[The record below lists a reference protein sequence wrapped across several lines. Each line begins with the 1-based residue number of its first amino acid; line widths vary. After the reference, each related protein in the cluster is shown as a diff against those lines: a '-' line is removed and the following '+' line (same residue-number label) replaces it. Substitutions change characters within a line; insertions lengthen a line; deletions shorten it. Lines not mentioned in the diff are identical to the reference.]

1 MDPQYT
7 QCIAQYKKIKN
18 QKMKTSPEIW
28 TTITKNVLPNSKKL
42 DNKNKNSI
50 QYPEIWTPNT
60 ENVLPNS
67 LKKRSNKKK

>member
-1 MDPQYT
+1 
-7 QCIAQYKKIKN
+7 
-18 QKMKTSPEIW
+18 MKTSPEIW